1 MTKIINHAILLLE
14 RKSRT
19 NGRKEKTIMKK
30 NFALYSYE
38 LSCESL
44 YLLEQGVVCM
54 GKMDKRDQALDDG
67 FPLPPD

>member
-1 MTKIINHAILLLE
+1 
-14 RKSRT
+14 
-19 NGRKEKTIMKK
+19 MKK